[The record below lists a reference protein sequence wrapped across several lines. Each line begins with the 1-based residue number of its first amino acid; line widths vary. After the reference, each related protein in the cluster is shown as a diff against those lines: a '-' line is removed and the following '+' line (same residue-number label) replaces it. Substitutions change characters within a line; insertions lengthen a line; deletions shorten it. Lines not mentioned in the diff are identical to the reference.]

1 MWLQPRGWGGDQGR
15 REASGRV
22 PAPFA
27 GRDSTPS
34 RGYGDS
40 KGCIEP
46 ISVLGGALPQGG
58 VRWRSFGTP
67 CLLSGPR
74 PGPGR
79 PLPDPGAPAQA
90 GRAGGW
96 VEAAGA
102 GGVWGAGRRGRGL
115 PLVGGGLPGPGQPR
129 AAHRL
134 VPERAVLVDAAHS
147 PQAAARGGGG
157 TARAQ
162 PGGRGET
169 RDSRRLIREGRSRA
183 GLKGAEPHSCP
194 PGPRAVGGG
203 FREDPRLG
211 PSHVASC
218 LCLFLATRGRPC
230 PNTRTKGKSRP
241 GDPIGSALRQ

>member
-1 MWLQPRGWGGDQGR
+1 MYRADQCLRGCAPAGGR
-15 REASGRV
+15 ALEELWHALPSLR
-22 PAPFA
+22 PAPRPRA
-27 GRDSTPS
+27 PPPRS
-34 RGYGDS
+34 
-40 KGCIEP
+40 GC
-46 ISVLGGALPQGG
+46 
-58 VRWRSFGTP
+58 
-67 CLLSGPR
+67 
-74 PGPGR
+74 PGSSW
-79 PLPDPGAPAQA
+79 
-90 GRAGGW
+90 AGGR

-169 RDSRRLIREGRSRA
+169 RDSQRLIREGRSRA